1 MPENK
6 RLDDMVPSEI
16 VRSLDEYIVGQ
27 TDAKRTIAVA
37 IRNRVRRKRLPQEVR
52 NEVTPKNI
60 LMIGPTGV
68 GKTEIAR
75 RIAKLANAPFI
86 KVEAT
91 KFTEVG
97 YVGRDVESMVRDLMA
112 TSVQMVKAEMAD
124 NKKAQV
130 EERVEERLLDLLLPS
145 QPSSSTDLSAS
156 DTREKFRSM
165 LRSGTFDG
173 KEVEMSIDVRPR
185 VEVIGTSTTDEI
197 QQTLSNLTTMFTS
210 GGNTKKRKLTIKRA
224 REIITQEEMEKVID
238 PDKAVDEALER
249 AQEMGII
256 FIDEIDKVAS
266 KGNTSNT
273 DVSRE
278 GVQRDILP
286 IVEGTTVSTKWGAV
300 DTTNILFIAA
310 GAFSMSKPSDLI
322 PELQGRFPL
331 HVELKDL
338 SADDFYRILTE
349 PQNAIVKQYK
359 ALLGT
364 EGVTLTFTDSA
375 LRKIADIAYEVNM
388 SNDNIGARRLHTV
401 MEKLLE
407 ELAFSA
413 DELCGQSIEI
423 TDEYVKQRLSGIA
436 EDRDLSRYIL

>member
-1 MPENK
+1 MKILIVEDDEDIRTLIHYHLSAAGFDIEEAVDGK
-6 RLDDMVPSEI
+6 DAEGKLDN
-16 VRSLDEYIVGQ
+16 SLSLVI
-27 TDAKRTIAVA
+27 
-37 IRNRVRRKRLPQEVR
+37 
-52 NEVTPKNI
+52 
-60 LMIGPTGV
+60 
-68 GKTEIAR
+68 
-75 RIAKLANAPFI
+75 
-86 KVEAT
+86 
-91 KFTEVG
+91 
-97 YVGRDVESMVRDLMA
+97 
-112 TSVQMVKAEMAD
+112 
-124 NKKAQV
+124 
-130 EERVEERLLDLLLPS
+130 LDLLLPS
-145 QPSSSTDLSAS
+145 QPSSSTDVSSA

-173 KEVEMSIDVRPR
+173 KEVEMNIDVRPR
-185 VEVIGTSTTDEI
+185 VEVIGTSTADDI
-197 QQTLSNLTTMFTS
+197 QQTLSNLTSMFAS
-210 GGNTKKRKLTIKRA
+210 GAGTKRRKLTVKRA

-238 PDKAVDEALER
+238 TDKAVDEALER
-249 AQEMGII
+249 
-256 FIDEIDKVAS
+256 IDKVAS
-266 KGNTSNT
+266 KGNSANT

-338 SADDFYRILTE
+338 TADDFYRILTE

-364 EGVTLTFTDSA
+364 EGVTLSFTDAA

-413 DELCGQSIEI
+413 DELSGQSIEI
-423 TDEYVKQRLSGIA
+423 TEDYVRQRLSGIA